1 MLQEG
6 VETGKPPDFAPSP
19 GPSHPH
25 LTQHQYLFCVS
36 PSRRF
41 LCMGICTC
49 VSGSWWSHT
58 THALL
63 SSCGAALCSLAEARL
78 QQHPLLCHEAGPD
91 SAASPIPS
99 TCGVCCFAISHTAG
113 PDRSGSSEGKVLGLW
128 WPLTLCGFIL
138 CRASVLAT
146 GCLCSCIMASCLL
159 FSTLRQPSSVLGW
172 PTSVPGDFASA
183 LCDALCLNH
192 SLIAPRGGLHF
203 PLLGFLFLSP
213 SAVCE
218 AETGCLLRA

>member
-1 MLQEG
+1 M
-6 VETGKPPDFAPSP
+6 
-19 GPSHPH
+19 
-25 LTQHQYLFCVS
+25 
-36 PSRRF
+36 
-41 LCMGICTC
+41 
-49 VSGSWWSHT
+49 
-58 THALL
+58 
-63 SSCGAALCSLAEARL
+63 ALCHGPLRVHGGNPGAWL
-78 QQHPLLCHEAGPD
+78 QAPPCPCPAG
-91 SAASPIPS
+91 
-99 TCGVCCFAISHTAG
+99 TG
-113 PDRSGSSEGKVLGLW
+113 SGSSEGKVLGLW